1 MSLIGKVGKDAA
13 EAAAAVVS
21 TGTTGVKTGAEMA
34 TEAIKT
40 TGKVA
45 KTALDT
51 TEKATQIAAKTG
63 IEGAEIAKDAAL
75 EGAKIASKVGTKAA
89 SEIGEQTVE
98 AAKLINK
105 EAGVAA
111 ASITKQSGQL
121 AVDLTKASG
130 EGATELTKVS
140 FEGTKEIAKNTFQG
154 VGDITKDSFG
164 IIKGVFSVISGTGKF
179 VKDSISS
186 QIQRSREFQD
196 INGYIQKYGIANKL
210 VENKI
215 KIDINRLT
223 TATIKT
229 LNGILFGLYKA
240 LDDSFHSY
248 RMMILC
254 SKDGFD
260 LYYSNRGMGAKPK
273 CKTVKKNNNAIIS
286 PVQDIENIIKD
297 IKIKIENGTTVIE
310 NDIIAKYDIINKNI
324 IGFNSRI
331 GFIQSLSNSIFV
343 SKKVGESDIDA
354 YHRFYNEFAE
364 KIEKNL
370 NIDDLSKYFNYR
382 ADILNETMEDY
393 IRQLTTPVIDTNKGG
408 KRKTRKQ
415 NRRYRQTSRFNR
427 NRKLKRQTHKRK
439 R

>member
-1 MSLIGKVGKDAA
+1 MSGVGKGAKDAA
-13 EAAAAVVS
+13 EAVANLT
-21 TGTTGVKTGAEMA
+21 TGTIKNAANTAEN
-34 TEAIKT
+34 
-40 TGKVA
+40 VA
-45 KTALDT
+45 KTTLDAT
-51 TEKATQIAAKTG
+51 GKAVEIAAKTG
-63 IEGAEIAKDAAL
+63 VEGAEIAAKTGV
-75 EGAKIASKVGTKAA
+75 EGAKVASKVATDAAEKVGTQAA
-89 SEIGEQTVE
+89 E
-98 AAKLINK
+98 AAGIITEKG
-105 EAGVAA
+105 GVAA
-111 ASITKQSGQL
+111 AAITEQGGRL
-121 AVDLTKASG
+121 AVDLTKVSG
-130 EGATELTKVS
+130 EGAVELTKTS

-179 VKDSISS
+179 VKDSIST

-223 TATIKT
+223 TAAIKT

-273 CKTVKKNNNAIIS
+273 CNTVKKNNNAIIS

-331 GFIQSLSNSIFV
+331 GFIQSLSNSIFL

-427 NRKLKRQTHKRK
+427 NRKLKRQTYKRK